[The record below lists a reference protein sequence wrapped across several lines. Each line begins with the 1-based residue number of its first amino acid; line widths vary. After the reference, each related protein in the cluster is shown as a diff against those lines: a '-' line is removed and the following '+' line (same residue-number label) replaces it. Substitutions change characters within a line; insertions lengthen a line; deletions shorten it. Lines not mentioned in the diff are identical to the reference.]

1 MYSKSHAIRRAEI
14 ALLKCQDGSIK
25 AARRCL
31 MGPLAGHE
39 DSAVNY
45 EAALQL
51 LDERLQQLLSV
62 GDYLAVARCCAKGQE
77 CTTIAL

>member
-14 ALLKCQDGSIK
+14 ALLKCQEGSFK

-51 LDERLQQLLSV
+51 LDEGLQQLLSV

-77 CTTIAL
+77 CTIIAL